1 MRTTVIPAQITSVED
16 KIAGN
21 LNFTQLLLLVVPVI
35 LNCLIYTLLPERMQ
49 LNMYKGI
56 LMISSFIIFATL
68 AIRVKGKVLVS
79 WLILILQYNLRPKYY
94 LFNKN
99 DLSGRKVEITQ
110 VQQIAHENK
119 TKVTVERPS
128 KSIISELAGLEGLV
142 SNKPSSVRFK
152 PSKGGIY
159 VAVE

>member
-35 LNCLIYTLLPERMQ
+35 INCLVYTLLPERMH
-49 LNMYKGI
+49 LNTYKGI
-56 LMISSFIIFATL
+56 LMISSFFIFAIL
-68 AIRVKGKVLVS
+68 ALRVKGKVLIN
-79 WLILILQYNLRPKYY
+79 WLILIMQYNLRPKYY

-99 DLSGRKVEITQ
+99 DLSGRKIEISLGQ
-110 VQQIAHENK
+110 EKDYVK
-119 TKVTVERPS
+119 TKVTIERPS
-128 KSIISELAGLEGLV
+128 DSVFSDLAKLERLVTKKTASI
-142 SNKPSSVRFK
+142 RFK
-152 PSKGGIY
+152 PNKGGVY